1 VQEVHR
7 ANARSVEAEPLTGSD
22 KLRRDSVS
30 LSREEVQGV
39 HRDNTLLSV
48 GQAQEGKRKECAGDC
63 QSPKLKKESARS
75 APEAK
80 YFKY

>member
-1 VQEVHR
+1 
-7 ANARSVEAEPLTGSD
+7 
-22 KLRRDSVS
+22 VS
-30 LSREEVQGV
+30 FSREEVQGV

-48 GQAQEGKRKECAGDC
+48 GQAQEGKHKECAGDY
-63 QSPKLKKESARS
+63 QSPKLKKESIRS